1 MTSNNSSILFFI
13 ILTLLFFIF
22 KHFSKSPETTK
33 IWTIIYF
40 CLLITVQFFINL
52 NITNEVCG
60 FSQTNVAF
68 STTLYPW
75 LFIFGIIVFLL
86 KMFPNWIDPFSN
98 TIGYFFAIVG
108 GVGSFLNSILNE
120 NLKVKGQEE
129 EVVKAIN
136 YIYQDKSLLINSIN
150 FSNINQWWSSMLNG
164 GLLKKNVGQV
174 EFDKLYSFIKMK
186 TEIGE
191 FIWYLFAG
199 ILTTTISYN
208 YIINSGC
215 KQSVQEMEKRHN
227 EYLEKEKKINES
239 NKKKESEQIIY
250 KSYE

>member
-1 MTSNNSSILFFI
+1 
-13 ILTLLFFIF
+13 
-22 KHFSKSPETTK
+22 
-33 IWTIIYF
+33 
-40 CLLITVQFFINL
+40 
-52 NITNEVCG
+52 
-60 FSQTNVAF
+60 
-68 STTLYPW
+68 
-75 LFIFGIIVFLL
+75 
-86 KMFPNWIDPFSN
+86 
-98 TIGYFFAIVG
+98 
-108 GVGSFLNSILNE
+108 
-120 NLKVKGQEE
+120 
-129 EVVKAIN
+129 
-136 YIYQDKSLLINSIN
+136 
-150 FSNINQWWSSMLNG
+150 MLNG
-164 GLLKKNVGQV
+164 GLLKKNIGQV

-215 KQSVQEMEKRHN
+215 KQSVQEMEKRQN